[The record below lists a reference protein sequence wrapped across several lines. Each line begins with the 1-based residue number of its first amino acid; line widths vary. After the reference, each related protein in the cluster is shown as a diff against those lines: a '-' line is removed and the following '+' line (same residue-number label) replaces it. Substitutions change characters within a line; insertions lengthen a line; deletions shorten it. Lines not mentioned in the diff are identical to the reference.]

1 MKRILTTIA
10 ALGVTAG
17 AIAGASTTASAANVG
32 IYFGVPGLYSSP
44 PPSDRE
50 CWRWS
55 HRSQSWEWTCS
66 RPHPDNMMFDRQH
79 HRWNNH

>member
-1 MKRILTTIA
+1 MKHILTTIA
-10 ALGVTAG
+10 ALGVAAG

-66 RPHPDNMMFDRQH
+66 KPHPDMMFDRQH
-79 HRWNNH
+79 RRWDNH

>member
-1 MKRILTTIA
+1 
-10 ALGVTAG
+10 
-17 AIAGASTTASAANVG
+17 
-32 IYFGVPGLYSSP
+32 VPGLYSSP